1 MNIKLSIILP
11 CYNEEQNI
19 LHIYKEILDINF
31 NKNEIF
37 EIIFVENG
45 STDNTEKEIKSVIDN
60 NNSKKNNI
68 LFKVVKLT
76 KNVGYGGGIKKGL
89 ESANG
94 EFIGWA
100 HADLQ
105 SPLEDL
111 YKLYRLMNNDK
122 NSFGKGKR
130 INNRGYDGVV
140 SRFHEKCAS
149 LILGQRMREINAQP
163 KIFHRSVIKYFKKIP
178 TDWTVIDTYVY
189 YISLKEKINIY
200 EINVIFRNR
209 IYGHSKWK
217 NNYKIFFMH
226 LFFNFI
232 YLFKLKFF
240 DSR

>member
-1 MNIKLSIILP
+1 MSIKLSIILP

-45 STDNTEKEIKSVIDN
+45 STDNTEKEIKSVIDIN
-60 NNSKKNNI
+60 KSKKNNI
-68 LFKVVKLT
+68 LFKVVKLN

-111 YKLYRLMNNDK
+111 YKLYKLMKNDK
-122 NSFGKGKR
+122 NSFGKGIR

-140 SRFHEKCAS
+140 SRFHEKFAS
-149 LILGQRMREINAQP
+149 FILGQRMQEINAQP
-163 KIFHRSVIKYFKKIP
+163 KIFHSAVLKYFKKIP

-209 IYGHSKWK
+209 IYGNSKWK
-217 NNYKIFFMH
+217 NNYKLFFMH
-226 LFFNFI
+226 LLFNFI